1 MNQRLTRKEIKRDD
15 FATVVGRGVDYAES
29 HVRTLVYAI
38 AGLLLLVALG
48 VAFYFYRNHV
58 QQGANEALAKAM
70 TVYQAPIAATGA
82 KPADPSEPSF
92 PTEAARQV
100 RAKELLQK
108 VRDDFGSTNSAD
120 IAGLYLAQIAAGEG
134 KLEEARELWTDFVDD
149 HGDSILAGE
158 ARINLIDLDRKQGK
172 GEQVLLEL
180 RGMLEKADAPLP
192 QDVILN
198 EIGKTLEQLKRPQEA
213 VLSYQ
218 RIVDEFPQSPY
229 HQEAQQKVTALDPAR
244 AAAGAGMGLPPGM
257 QGVPGFPG

>member
-15 FATVVGRGVDYAES
+15 LATVVGRSMDYAES

-48 VAFYFYRNHV
+48 VAFYFYRNNL

-70 TVYQAPIAATGA
+70 AVYQAPIAATGA

-92 PTEAARQV
+92 PTEAARQA

-108 VRDDFGSTNSAD
+108 VRDDFGSTSSAD
-120 IAGLYLAQIAAGEG
+120 IAGLYLAQIAAAEG
-134 KLEEARELWTDFVDD
+134 KLDEARELWADFVDD

-158 ARINLIDLDRKQGK
+158 VRINLIDLDRKQGK

-180 RGMLEKADAPLP
+180 RSMLEKADAPLP
-192 QDVILN
+192 QDVILS

-244 AAAGAGMGLPPGM
+244 AAGAGMGLPPGM